1 MDVENVLR
9 DLPAAQDESPS
20 KKAKTAAGGDAADA
34 ADAQPSSTKGR
45 FKIVG
50 RVVMA
55 MKRFQA
61 SLNPTYSYGKRS
73 SDGGGVVEQTDGH
86 RVLVQPAGRAS
97 GTVSGRTT
105 SGRTAS
111 GRTLSGRPTSPGQH
125 HGHKGN
131 LLFRPLPELDTTVK
145 SG

>member
-1 MDVENVLR
+1 MYAVAWGWLQALS
-9 DLPAAQDESPS
+9 LPLILFACLPPCRA
-20 KKAKTAAGGDAADA
+20 
-34 ADAQPSSTKGR
+34 
-45 FKIVG
+45 
-50 RVVMA
+50 
-55 MKRFQA
+55 
-61 SLNPTYSYGKRS
+61 
-73 SDGGGVVEQTDGH
+73 QTDGH
-86 RVLVQPAGRAS
+86 RVLVQPAARAA

-131 LLFRPLPELDTTVK
+131 LLFRPLPELDTAVK